1 MTSPSADAGRRLPRR
16 FRFVGHLMV
25 FAAVGLALLLAEFLL
40 GASWRL
46 FWPLFAWSVLLAIHY
61 FVASAFDPPHEHW
74 VEDRVMDLQTRSYDF
89 DHIKNIEKRFEEKD
103 DSIIPHTERDT

>member
-40 GASWRL
+40 DASWHL

-61 FVASAFDPPHEHW
+61 FVASAFDADDAW
-74 VEDRVMDLQTRSYDF
+74 VEERIMDVQTRAYDF
-89 DHIKNIEKRFEEKD
+89 DHIKNIEKRIEDKD
-103 DSIIPHTERDT
+103 DSITPHTERDA